1 LRKAE
6 TKHSSWML
14 LASKAQNDF
23 SPKIEK
29 NSKQKRKRSASRV
42 DLNKAYNPMIQKGK
56 EVKAVTLSIQAPEYY
71 QVAAKKNSKHLYL
84 EAGKRPSLN

>member
-1 LRKAE
+1 
-6 TKHSSWML
+6 
-14 LASKAQNDF
+14 
-23 SPKIEK
+23 
-29 NSKQKRKRSASRV
+29 
-42 DLNKAYNPMIQKGK
+42 MIQKGK